1 MLKIRYKAI
10 LILIAAASSVGALD
24 LDTAMALAAG
34 AGEAKLA
41 VLQAEYAAA
50 QYEAARYAGDL
61 SLSLDGSYKRTSDEL
76 FAPPKSDSL
85 TLSAAL
91 SIPLALAPEAADK
104 AAAAEAQARYS
115 VELLPWS
122 QALARLKAYTLYV
135 AAWSAQENAAL
146 SEGERD
152 LAEREFAGAQAR
164 FSAGSLAY
172 ADYRKA
178 EENIVAARDAAL
190 SADMSRRITRLELFG
205 WLDLGDDGQSF
216 SYLEASPGI
225 LPKAPELA
233 AHALINDPALRD
245 AALRLQLS
253 QDQIERALGFE
264 LPFNLKLSLAKD
276 GHSAAV
282 SYDSDKPALSL
293 SYDLPAAQFS
303 GEAAES
309 PWTLS
314 ATLGISLDTGGADRR
329 LAESLKLA
337 AESDRIRLEAAM
349 DKLSLDLRLAYQAW
363 QRAEAQREQAVRN
376 AALADEVAATVRA
389 RAAQGTVTSLDL
401 DRADLDARRAAYI
414 AKAKALDAERAR
426 MNAALVARYPLT
438 NMEET
443 K

>member
-10 LILIAAASSVGALD
+10 LILIFTASSLAALD
-24 LDTAMALAAG
+24 LDTTLALASG
-34 AGEAKLA
+34 AGDAKLA
-41 VLQAEYAAA
+41 ALQAEYAAA
-50 QYEAARYAGDL
+50 QYEAARYTGDL
-61 SLSLDGSYKRTSDEL
+61 SLSLDGNYRRTSDEL

-85 TLSAAL
+85 ALSAAL
-91 SIPLALAPEAADK
+91 GIPLGLSSEAAEK

-115 VELLPWS
+115 MELLPWS
-122 QALARLKAYTLYV
+122 QALTRLKAYTLYA

-146 SEGERD
+146 SERERD
-152 LAEREFAGAQAR
+152 LAEREFESAQAR
-164 FSAGSLAY
+164 FKAGTLAY

-178 EENIVAARDAAL
+178 EENIIAARDAAL

-205 WLDLGDDGQSF
+205 WLGIGDDGQSF
-216 SYLEASPGI
+216 SYLAPALGT

-253 QDQIERALGFE
+253 QEQIERALGFE

-282 SYDSDKPALSL
+282 SYDSDKPVLSL
-293 SYDLPAAQFS
+293 SYELPAAQFS
-303 GEAAES
+303 GNAAES

-314 ATLGISLDTGGADRR
+314 ATLGIRLDTGGADKR
-329 LAESLKLA
+329 LAESLALA
-337 AESDRIRLEAAM
+337 AEADRIRLEAAM

-363 QRAEAQREQAVRN
+363 QRADAQREQAIRN
-376 AALADEVAATVRA
+376 AALAGEVQAAVAA
-389 RAAQGTVTSLDL
+389 RAAQGTVMALDL
-401 DRADLDARRAAYI
+401 DRATIDAQRAALN
-414 AKAKALDAERAR
+414 AQVKAFDAERAR
-426 MNAALVARYPLT
+426 MNAALIARYLLT
-438 NMEET
+438 STEEN

>member
-1 MLKIRYKAI
+1 L
-10 LILIAAASSVGALD
+10 GALD
-24 LDTAMALAAG
+24 LDTALSLAAG
-34 AGEAKLA
+34 AGDAKLA
-41 VLQAEYAAA
+41 ALQAEYAAA

-61 SLSLDGSYKRTSDEL
+61 SLSLDGSYKRTGDEL

-122 QALARLKAYTLYV
+122 QALARLKAYTLYL

-146 SEGERD
+146 SERERD
-152 LAEREFAGAQAR
+152 LTEREFESAQAR
-164 FSAGSLAY
+164 FKAGTLAY

-178 EENIVAARDAAL
+178 EESIVAARDAFL
-190 SADMSRRITRLELFG
+190 SADMGRRITRLELFG
-205 WLDLGDDGQSF
+205 WLDLSDDGQSF
-216 SYLEASPGI
+216 SYQAAAPGT

-264 LPFNLKLSLAKD
+264 LPFNIKLSLAKD
-276 GHSAAV
+276 GHSAAL

-303 GEAAES
+303 GEAAVS
-309 PWTLS
+309 PWTLN
-314 ATLGISLDTGGADRR
+314 ATLGIRLDTGGADKR
-329 LAESLKLA
+329 LADSLRLG

-363 QRAEAQREQAVRN
+363 QRAEAQREQALRN
-376 AALADEVAATVRA
+376 ASLADEVAATVRA
-389 RAAQGTVTSLDL
+389 RAAQGAVTSLDL
-401 DRADLDARRAAYI
+401 DRADLDAERAAYI
-414 AKAKALDAERAR
+414 AKTKALDAERAR
-426 MNAALVARYPLT
+426 MNAALVARYPLNAT
-438 NMEET
+438 EET